1 MRTWDL
7 VKTRGFGSVAMKR
20 LRRGGGLSSSSF
32 LFLMLAPALILL
44 LGLTVVPFITS
55 VGLSLTDYLLT
66 SPPPRFIALK
76 NYADL
81 LSSADFWEALSTSFL
96 FTIGAVALQ
105 TVVGVG
111 IAVVLHQETKFA
123 ALFRTIY
130 LIPLAITPI
139 AALFTFRMMLNPSRG
154 VMNYLLRQIG
164 VSAQD
169 WLGGHSMALV
179 SLILVDTWQWAPF
192 TLLIVVGGL
201 ASLPLEPFEAAK
213 LDGASRWQTF
223 FYITLPLL
231 KPFLSIA
238 FLFRSIDAFKT
249 FDLIY
254 VLTAGGPG
262 TSTTTLN
269 LYGYKQAIEFLSLGY
284 GATIAITIMIIMT
297 IFANICLRKTSMGS
311 IDAIGT

>member
-1 MRTWDL
+1 
-7 VKTRGFGSVAMKR
+7 MKR
-20 LRRGGGLSSSSF
+20 LLRNPLSLNKDKIRESGGLSSPSF
-32 LFLMLAPALILL
+32 LFLMLAPAVILL

-66 SPPPRFIALK
+66 SPPARFVAFK

-96 FTIGAVALQ
+96 FTIGAVTLQ
-105 TVVGVG
+105 TVVGIG
-111 IAVVLHQETKFA
+111 IAVVLHQETKFVT
-123 ALFRTIY
+123 LFRTIY
-130 LIPLAITPI
+130 LVPLAITPI
-139 AALFTFRMMLNPSRG
+139 ASLFTFRMMLNPSRG

-164 VSAQD
+164 VPAQD

-213 LDGASRWQTF
+213 LDGASRLQTF
-223 FYITLPLL
+223 LYITLPLL
-231 KPFLSIA
+231 KPFLFVA
-238 FLFRSIDAFKT
+238 LLFRSIDAFKT

-284 GATIAITIMIIMT
+284 GATIAIVIMIIMT
-297 IFANICLRKTSMGS
+297 IFANIFLRKTTIGS
-311 IDAIGT
+311 IDAMET